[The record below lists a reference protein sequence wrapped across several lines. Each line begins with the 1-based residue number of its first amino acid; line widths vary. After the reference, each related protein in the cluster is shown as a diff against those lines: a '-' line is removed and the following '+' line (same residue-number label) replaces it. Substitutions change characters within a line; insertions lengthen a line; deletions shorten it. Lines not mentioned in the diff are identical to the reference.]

1 MYTEGLSQVQR
12 GPLRSA
18 STGWPVSSTHRKL
31 PARGGPLKRL
41 MLHVCYFGP
50 TMQAPS
56 GFGSWAPGTHQVP
69 SFERPQRARERASS
83 LKGGR
88 NSPGFKSP
96 TKCQPYLVVS
106 GQGQDQEGAMEENGE
121 VVTRAKIYCPE
132 ACILPGGRW
141 HCPSG
146 RGLCFTLSPGRA
158 PCTQPVTSWAR
169 GWRWCLRLLW
179 TVRIWIS
186 WSDLNSLLLPML

>member
-31 PARGGPLKRL
+31 PACGGPLKRL

-106 GQGQDQEGAMEENGE
+106 GHGQDQEGTMEENGE
-121 VVTRAKIYCPE
+121 VVTRAKTYCPE

-146 RGLCFTLSPGRA
+146 RGLCSTLSPGS
-158 PCTQPVTSWAR
+158 VLAR
-169 GWRWCLRLLW
+169 SQL
-179 TVRIWIS
+179 
-186 WSDLNSLLLPML
+186 